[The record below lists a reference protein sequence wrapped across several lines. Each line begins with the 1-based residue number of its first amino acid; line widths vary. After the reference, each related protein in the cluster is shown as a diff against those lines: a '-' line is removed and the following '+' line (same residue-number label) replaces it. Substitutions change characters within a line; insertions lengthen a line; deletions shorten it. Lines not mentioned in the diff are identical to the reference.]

1 MYDRSFFQSKV
12 GKAALACIAA
22 MCAFVAVSTQL
33 QFDPVRASVP
43 MALDNGIAAFQIV
56 ELA

>member
-12 GKAALACIAA
+12 GKAAMACIAA

-43 MALDNGIAAFQIV
+43 MASENGVAAFQIV

>member
-1 MYDRSFFQSKV
+1 MYDRSFFQTKV
-12 GKAALACIAA
+12 GKTALACIGA
-22 MCAFVAVSTQL
+22 MCAFVAITTQL

-43 MALDNGIAAFQIV
+43 MASESGVTSFQIV